1 MNIPINLFNSDNF
14 QKLLFNCNENKNSN
28 NSLFEKNLQFHQNIA
43 KKLQKF
49 TTNNKNFQTT
59 IFNWMSSLSKLEL
72 IKIFCID
79 SKWLIDII
87 HQLLYISSIN
97 LKYPKFKFRQPLGN
111 CKDSFRLG
119 MSTNSMCLNSFFN
132 LQGKFKVKETGFV
145 SKFSNYFE
153 DIDRDI
159 NSNLDEI
166 LLVNQEQEFLKNI
179 KYLSVEIFSD
189 NNNYNNI
196 ITLSYS
202 LISNF
207 DKLKHFLLLF
217 SNNEFAKHYIEIIP
231 SSPINGIGNKT
242 FYNFSLPK
250 WLKENFTLAELL
262 TSYFEQIV
270 ILNYEYYTL
279 YNKEFLP
286 YPYIEKLN
294 EVIDNYDRYCLFI
307 QSYNEN
313 KMKFFNLLNAR
324 NIYDEIKLDENINN
338 LIQKRKEN
346 NRWIYSY
353 FDNSFNHLRNKVT
366 KSIIYQINDSME
378 ILKISLFKDDVYIF
392 LEKLFFIDDKIA
404 FTVEDFVYKKIIQQI
419 SSLYSEKI
427 ANDLM
432 NDDIFE
438 EEKTS
443 KKKKKKHKKK
453 KKEENIIND
462 KLKDKEKDNNINNNN
477 IETIIITNP
486 NPKPKKEKKK
496 KDFFLYPTNQKK
508 TKKEKEENE
517 EIKEQNESDTQ
528 QSVASNSTQNTIN
541 ISSQQNY
548 LKENSIISS
557 SNSDSD
563 NYPIFQNEN
572 NSNKNINKN
581 FIFYNSQIKRFST
594 SYSFH
599 SSRKNKFSNK
609 NNNPLSFI
617 VGGLNQFTNEI
628 KKNTLIVNKNK
639 EILLRYRKLYID
651 KIESLILNSLNQMKI
666 QFDIIKYG
674 SYVSGLSIESSDI
687 DFMIKIYESN
697 ILRNVM
703 FYLVEIFESEKNKD
717 IIEVI
722 NPIYTASVPVIKLGC
737 NIWKIIKDEE
747 IKNYFK
753 NYRYDKREIKRL
765 KFDISF
771 FEIILCNKSIKLP
784 SENILHYINENIQR
798 FPFLI
803 DIIYILKR
811 YMLKEGL
818 NESYKGGISSYS
830 IFLLVL
836 AYIKSNKGNINIS
849 LGSLLIEIFTF
860 YSNFCFYNHII
871 YPGRDDYI
879 YQFNKNYNENIL
891 IDIRD
896 PITELNVAHSSFR
909 VSDIQYSFGK
919 AAHYLV
925 NNLSI
930 LFKNKNNETNF
941 TDILSGLLNK

>member
-1 MNIPINLFNSDNF
+1 MNIPLNLFTSDNF

-28 NSLFEKNLQFHQNIA
+28 NSTFENNLQFHQNIA

-72 IKIFCID
+72 IKVFCID
-79 SKWLIDII
+79 SKWFIDII
-87 HQLLYISSIN
+87 HQLLYMSSIN
-97 LKYPKFKFRQPLGN
+97 SKYPKFKFRQPLGN
-111 CKDSFRLG
+111 YKDSFRLG

-132 LQGKFKVKETGFV
+132 LQGKYKVKETGFV

-153 DIDRDI
+153 DLERDI
-159 NSNLDEI
+159 NNNLDEI

-179 KYLSVEIFSD
+179 KYLSVEIDD
-189 NNNYNNI
+189 NINYNNI

-207 DKLKHFLLLF
+207 DKLKKLLLLF
-217 SNNEFAKHYIEIIP
+217 SNNEFGKNYIEIIT

-242 FYNFSLPK
+242 FYNYSLPK

-286 YPYIEKLN
+286 YPYKEKLN

-307 QSYNEN
+307 QSYKDN
-313 KMKFFNLLNAR
+313 KMKFFNQLNVR
-324 NIYDEIKLDENINN
+324 NIFDEIKLDENINN
-338 LIQKRKEN
+338 LIQKRNEN
-346 NRWIYSY
+346 NRWIYCY

-378 ILKISLFKDDVYIF
+378 ILKLSLFKDDVYLF
-392 LEKLFFIDDKIA
+392 LEKLFFIDDTIA

-432 NDDIFE
+432 NDDGFE
-438 EEKTS
+438 EEKTN

-453 KKEENIIND
+453 KKEEVTNNN
-462 KLKDKEKDNNINNNN
+462 KKKDDEKDNNNNNNNN
-477 IETIIITNP
+477 IETIIIT

-496 KDFFLYPTNQKK
+496 KDFFLYPTNQKN
-508 TKKEKEENE
+508 KKEKEENE
-517 EIKEQNESDTQ
+517 EIKEQIESDTQ

-541 ISSQQNY
+541 INSQQNY

-563 NYPIFQNEN
+563 NCPIFQNEN
-572 NSNKNINKN
+572 NLNKNINKN

-599 SSRKNKFSNK
+599 SSRNNKFSNK
-609 NNNPLSFI
+609 NHNPLSFI
-617 VGGLNQFTNEI
+617 VGGINQFTNEI

-639 EILLRYRKLYID
+639 EILFKYRKLYID
-651 KIESLILNSLNQMKI
+651 KIESLIFNSLNQMNI
-666 QFDIIKYG
+666 QFEIIKYG
-674 SYVSGLSIESSDI
+674 SYITGLSIESSDI
-687 DFMIKIYESN
+687 DFMLKIYERN

-703 FYLVEIFESEKNKD
+703 SYLIEIFESENNKD
-717 IIEVI
+717 IFEVI
-722 NPIYTASVPVIKLGC
+722 YPIYTASIPLIKLEC
-737 NIWKIIKDEE
+737 NIWKIIKDEQ
-747 IKNYFK
+747 INNYFK
-753 NYRYDKREIKRL
+753 NYPYDKKEIRRL

-771 FEIILCNKSIKLP
+771 FEIISLNKSIKLP
-784 SENILHYINENIQR
+784 SENILNYINENIQKY
-798 FPFLI
+798 PFLI

-830 IFLLVL
+830 LFLLVL

-849 LGSLLIEIFTF
+849 LGSLLIEILTF
-860 YSNFCFYNHII
+860 YSNFCFYNYII

-879 YQFNKNYNENIL
+879 YQFNKNCNGSFL

-909 VSDIQYSFGK
+909 VSDIQNSFGN

-925 NNLSI
+925 YKLSNM
-930 LFKNKNNETNF
+930 FKNQNNETKF
-941 TDILSGLLNK
+941 TNILSGLFK